1 MRFAYLAGSLAFLLI
16 WLALWWRSSR
26 LRRMLMLRVSA
37 ATALLGLTE
46 PLYVPEYWYP
56 PTLFD
61 LNLKTGFDIESV
73 LFSFAI
79 GGIATAV
86 YGALR
91 TNRQLRR
98 SAAAPRG
105 PRQILHA
112 VAIAVPIPVL
122 VLLTLLTS
130 LNPII
135 TTIAALSAG
144 VAVSAACRPDLIARM
159 LTCGLLFFGLYFVFF
174 ALFNIAFPGYID
186 SVWNLPALSG
196 AVIAGVPVEEL
207 SFGFAFGLMW
217 SSVAEYVVWATVDP
231 SA

>member
-1 MRFAYLAGSLAFLLI
+1 MRYAYLAGSSAFLLI
-16 WLALWWRSSR
+16 WLALWWRSSH

-37 ATALLGLTE
+37 ATALLGLLE
-46 PLYVPEYWYP
+46 PYYVPEYWHP

-91 TNRQLRR
+91 STRQLRR
-98 SAAAPRG
+98 SAAAPHGR
-105 PRQILHA
+105 RQMLHA
-112 VAIAVPIPVL
+112 VAIAVPVPVL
-122 VLLTLLTS
+122 VVLTVLTD

-135 TTIAALSAG
+135 ATIVALSAG
-144 VAVSAACRPDLIARM
+144 VAASAACRPDLVARM
-159 LTCGLLFFGLYFVFF
+159 LLCGLLFLGLYFVFF
-174 ALFNIAFPGYID
+174 ALFNVAFPGYID

-196 AVIAGVPVEEL
+196 VVIAGVPVEEL
-207 SFGFAFGLMW
+207 SFGFDFGLMW

-231 SA
+231 ST